1 MTLYYTHPLI
11 DISIKR
17 KKFISFSVDVC
28 LNIDQKS
35 YEWGIRRELTCDVY
49 RTPPPLSIAVEGNTR
64 GKQRTICLKPIV
76 FLKVNFKSV

>member
-1 MTLYYTHPLI
+1 MRLHYTHPLI

-35 YEWGIRRELTCDVY
+35 YEWGIGRELTCDVY
-49 RTPPPLSIAVEGNTR
+49 RTPPPLSIAEKGNTR
-64 GKQRTICLKPIV
+64 GKQRTICLENLLY
-76 FLKVNFKSV
+76 F